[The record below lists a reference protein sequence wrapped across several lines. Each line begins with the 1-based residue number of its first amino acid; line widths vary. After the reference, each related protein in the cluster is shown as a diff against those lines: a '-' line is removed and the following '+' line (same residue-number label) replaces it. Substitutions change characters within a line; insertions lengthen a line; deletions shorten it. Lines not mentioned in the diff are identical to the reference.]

1 MHNVIV
7 YSQRRLPEDLMDKA
21 KNNWL
26 SRLIG
31 PEHDFYSM
39 LTEQAKIT
47 LDGMEALAVWI
58 EAGAV
63 ERCRTVRDLEHKADN
78 HKLRLEK
85 MLVDS
90 LITPIDR
97 EDIYDLSHRLD
108 EVINCAKRT
117 VREMEALEV
126 RSEGTML
133 PKMAITLTE
142 GARCLLVSFTNLA
155 SDLSEASN
163 QASLARKSDNRLEKI
178 YRKAMKELF
187 ELDDVKTIMKTAEV
201 YRTMTRA
208 GHNIDYVGEKL
219 SHVIVKMR

>member
-1 MHNVIV
+1 
-7 YSQRRLPEDLMDKA
+7 MDDKL
-21 KNNWL
+21 KNSKNWF

-31 PEHDFYSM
+31 PENDFYSM

-47 LDGMEALAVWI
+47 YEGMLALETWI
-58 EAGAV
+58 NEGAL
-63 ERCRTVRDLEHKADN
+63 ERCQTVRDFEHKADN

-117 VREMEALEV
+117 VREMEALDV
-126 RSEGTML
+126 RSEGTVL
-133 PKMAITLTE
+133 PKMASILVE
-142 GARCLLVSFTNLA
+142 GSQCLLVSFSNLA
-155 SDLSEASN
+155 ADLNEAAS
-163 QASLARKSDNRLEKI
+163 QASLARKADNRLEKI
-178 YRKAMKELF
+178 YRKAMQDLF
-187 ELDDVKTIMKTAEV
+187 NTDDVKTIMRMAEV
-201 YRTMTRA
+201 YRTMIIA
-208 GHNIDYVGEKL
+208 GQRVDVVGEKL